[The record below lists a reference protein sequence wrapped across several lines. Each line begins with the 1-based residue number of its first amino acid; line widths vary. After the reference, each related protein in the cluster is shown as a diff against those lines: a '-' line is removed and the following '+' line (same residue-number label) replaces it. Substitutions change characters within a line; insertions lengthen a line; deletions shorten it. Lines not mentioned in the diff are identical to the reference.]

1 MKRSP
6 PPVVLVHGVGL
17 DHHLWDGV
25 RFRLGL
31 PRPNHAYDTI
41 GHGDGPHPPGPY
53 RLVDYVDQLADEVDT
68 TYPHHDGKKR
78 RPVDVVGFSMGALIA
93 QGFAATHPKRVR
105 RLVLVAT
112 VFERSPAARASV
124 LARVADV
131 RTGGYGQSVEMALD
145 RWFSPAFAASHPDV
159 VGAARARMAANDVRA
174 YADAYEV
181 FATADADLAPHVASI
196 TAPTLVIAG
205 GDDARSTPAMAEAL
219 AAELPNGRAVVLP
232 GVRHCVM
239 LEAPD
244 ELAHLVGEF
253 LDEEDAP

>member
-1 MKRSP
+1 VKRVSA
-6 PPVVLVHGVGL
+6 PVVLVHGVGL

-31 PRPNHAYDTI
+31 PRPTHAYDTV
-41 GHGDGPHPPGPY
+41 GHGDGPHRPSPY
-53 RLVDYVDQLADEVDT
+53 RLADYVEQLATEIDT
-68 TYPHHDGKKR
+68 AYPVR
-78 RPVDVVGFSMGALIA
+78 EARARQPVDIVGFSMGALVA
-93 QGFAATHPKRVR
+93 QGFALAHAKRVR

-112 VFERSPAARASV
+112 VFDRPPAERAAV

-131 RTGGYGQSVEMALD
+131 RSGGYERSVALAIE
-145 RWFSPAFAASHPDV
+145 RWFSPAFAAAHGDV
-159 VGAARARMAANDVRA
+159 VDAVRARMTANDVRA

-181 FATADADLAPHVASI
+181 FATADAELAPSVAAI

-219 AAELPNGRAVVLP
+219 ATALPNGRAVVLP
-232 GVRHCVM
+232 AVRHGVM

-244 ELAHLVGEF
+244 EFARLVGEF
-253 LDEEDAP
+253 LDEEDQP